1 MQHNVGKVLYVIL
14 SKKGQV
20 YPMRIIEEITKKT
33 LKGEEVNYV
42 VQAGSDVN
50 STILLSQIEGEI
62 FETPGEARRVLV
74 SRATEQID
82 RLVSAAVA
90 KAKDWYALQVD
101 EHEVHELPEETS
113 VNESESGFVTLPD
126 GTVARI
132 KMTNVS

>member
-101 EHEVHELPEETS
+101 EHEVHELPEETP
-113 VNESESGFVTLPD
+113 VNESVSGFVTLPD

-132 KMTNVS
+132 KMANVS

>member
-101 EHEVHELPEETS
+101 EHEVHELPEETP

-132 KMTNVS
+132 KMASVS

>member
-14 SKKGQV
+14 SKKGHV

-101 EHEVHELPEETS
+101 EHEVHELPEETP

-132 KMTNVS
+132 KMANVS